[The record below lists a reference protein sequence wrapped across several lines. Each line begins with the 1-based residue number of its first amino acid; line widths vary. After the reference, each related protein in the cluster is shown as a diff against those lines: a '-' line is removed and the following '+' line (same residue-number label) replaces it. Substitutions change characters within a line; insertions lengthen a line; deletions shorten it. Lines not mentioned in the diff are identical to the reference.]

1 MPTNLNMTETIKTNT
16 LEDQFQELMDKAKQ
30 VYPNIDEAIVVINNI
45 TAQTTNLQDYLNL
58 TNQTPSETSNNHI
71 QFS

>member
-1 MPTNLNMTETIKTNT
+1 MTETIKTNT